1 MPPEDLSPRMG
12 RRRFVAAS
20 SAALSSLMLLPGC
33 SFGVMFNRMI
43 LGDPKLPAEFRNMT
57 KIDLTK
63 GKHTV
68 MVICS
73 TPAAVDDDLS
83 TLKLDLIDGITR
95 RMKLNGVSVIDPD
108 HVATWLDDHGGFRD
122 PSELAEDF
130 DAHFIAWIDVNQ
142 FSFREDNSPKLLR
155 GRCAVFVRV
164 YRVDAAG
171 PGGQKFTSSVYETE
185 FSSTYPRLQ
194 PLSETGRS
202 GVLFRKEYVGRVCDH
217 LAEKFYDHRPGGDF

>member
-1 MPPEDLSPRMG
+1 MPPEDLSLRMG
-12 RRRFVAAS
+12 RRRFVAAA
-20 SAALSSLMLLPGC
+20 SAALSSLILLPGC

-43 LGDPKLPAEFRNMT
+43 LGDPKVPAEFRNMT

-63 GKHTV
+63 GEHTV

-95 RMKLNGVSVIDPD
+95 RMKLNGVEVIDPD

-130 DAHFIAWIDVNQ
+130 DVHFIAWIDVQQ

-155 GRCAVFVRV
+155 GRCAGFVRV
-164 YRVDAAG
+164 YRVDPSG
-171 PGGQKFTSSVYETE
+171 DNGFKFTSNVY
-185 FSSTYPRLQ
+185 
-194 PLSETGRS
+194 
-202 GVLFRKEYVGRVCDH
+202 
-217 LAEKFYDHRPGGDF
+217 